1 LAGLIL
7 ILGCFVEVTAMFFL
21 VLPVVMPVIE
31 AMNISKVFFGVVF
44 TITAV
49 LGILTPPF
57 GLGLFMVTGMTG
69 IAFDRVVR
77 ATLPF
82 LIPLVVTIILLI
94 LFPSIVTFLPDLLMK

>member
-1 LAGLIL
+1 
-7 ILGCFVEVTAMFFL
+7 MFFL

-82 LIPLVVTIILLI
+82 LIPLIVTIVLLI
-94 LFPSIVTFLPDLLMK
+94 VFPSIVTFLPDLLMK